1 MTHILHD
8 LHHELEHTHDL
19 AVKYHYHNL
28 SEIWYAII
36 WRSFKKALRMYALQK
51 EQVLMSYATLH
62 YDIETDMKDPYSQK
76 EVWHV
81 SEWIKHLTDQIDAC
95 SRLLIRLLPHWDTQ
109 EEIITH
115 EKKFFVKLIS
125 SFQNDLIEWV
135 GAHEREIFGEST
147 IEWMPL
153 WSSSLSKWQKLLN
166 TQKIKL
172 ESYISTLSQK

>member
-1 MTHILHD
+1 
-8 LHHELEHTHDL
+8 
-19 AVKYHYHNL
+19 
-28 SEIWYAII
+28 
-36 WRSFKKALRMYALQK
+36 
-51 EQVLMSYATLH
+51 MSYATLH

-76 EVWHV
+76 EQWHV

-95 SRLLIRLLPHWDTQ
+95 SRLLIRLLPHWDMQ

-135 GAHEREIFGEST
+135 WAHEREIFGEST
-147 IEWMPL
+147 IEWIPL

-166 TQKIKL
+166 AQKVKL